1 MSHRIYNRLTLA
13 AMLMTAGALV
23 SAESEAPAVSS
34 VTRTDGV
41 SALANNPT
49 RVLESARLTDMDAL
63 IGRLADTRVIFV
75 GEQHDRYEDHLNQT
89 AIIEG
94 LLARGRSVAIGMEMF
109 QQPYQPALD
118 AYVAGEIDEAELL
131 RRTQYFD
138 RWRFDYRL
146 YRPILTLARAH
157 RIPVIALNL
166 ESELTRQVGDGGIAS
181 LTEADRAR
189 LPEIDRSDADHR
201 ARLEAIFKHHPAE
214 QQRNFEH
221 FMEVQLLWDEGMAE
235 RAARYLTEHSDATLV
250 VIAGGGHVE
259 YGQGIPKR
267 LARRLPVSMAT
278 LLNGQGRTPDPGLAD
293 FFLYP
298 DPVELPAS
306 GKLGVML
313 GQPSAEGG
321 MPIQDFAE
329 DSGAKTAGLQA
340 GDRIVR
346 VGEQPIASYADIRL
360 ALLDAEPGRRVE
372 VEAVRSPLIG
382 GDERLT
388 VEVELH

>member
-1 MSHRIYNRLTLA
+1 MSHRIHDRLTLA
-13 AMLMTAGALV
+13 VILATVGSLPLAG
-23 SAESEAPAVSS
+23 EPPVSS
-34 VTRTDGV
+34 ANQTDGV
-41 SALANNPT
+41 SALQGNPT
-49 RVLESARLTDMDAL
+49 RVLESTHLTDMDAL
-63 IGRLADTRVIFV
+63 IERLADKRVIFV

-94 LLARGRSVAIGMEMF
+94 LLAHDRSVAIGMEMF

-146 YRPILTLARAH
+146 YRPILRLARAH

-181 LTEADRAR
+181 LSEADRAR

-214 QQRNFEH
+214 QQGNFEH
-221 FMEVQLLWDEGMAE
+221 FLEVQLLWDEGMAE
-235 RAARYLTEHSDATLV
+235 RAARYLSERPDSTLV

-278 LLNGQGRTPDPGLAD
+278 LLNGQGRTPDPKAAD
-293 FFLYP
+293 FVLYP
-298 DPVELPAS
+298 DPVELPPT
-306 GKLGVML
+306 GKLGVLL
-313 GQPSAEGG
+313 GRPAAEGG
-321 MPIQDFAE
+321 MAIDGFAE
-329 DSGAKTAGLQA
+329 DSGAKTAGLQV
-340 GDRIVR
+340 GDRLVR
-346 VGEQPIASYADIRL
+346 VDGQPITSYADIRL
-360 ALLDAEPGRRVE
+360 SLLDAEPGGRVE
-372 VEAVRSPLIG
+372 VEAIRSRRLG

-388 VEVELH
+388 VEVELR

>member
-1 MSHRIYNRLTLA
+1 MSHRLYTRLTLA
-13 AMLMTAGALV
+13 AIFVTASPLALAEDASV
-23 SAESEAPAVSS
+23 SPA
-34 VTRTDGV
+34 THADAV
-41 SALANNPT
+41 SALRGNPT

-63 IGRLADTRVIFV
+63 IERLADRRVIFV
-75 GEQHDRYEDHLNQT
+75 GEQHDRYEDHLNQA

-146 YRPILTLARAH
+146 YRPILALARAH
-157 RIPVIALNL
+157 RLPVIALNL
-166 ESELTRQVGDGGIAS
+166 ESELTRQVGDGGIAR
-181 LTEADRAR
+181 LNEADRAR
-189 LPEIDRSDADHR
+189 LPELDRSDADHR

-214 QQRNFEH
+214 QPRNFEH
-221 FMEVQLLWDEGMAE
+221 FLEVQLLWDEGMAE
-235 RAARYLTEHSDATLV
+235 RAMHYLTEHPERTLV
-250 VIAGGGHVE
+250 VIAGGGHIE
-259 YGQGIPKR
+259 FGQGIPQR
-267 LARRLPVSMAT
+267 LARRLSVPMVT
-278 LLNGQGRTPDPGLAD
+278 LLNGQGRTPDPKAAD

-298 DPVELPAS
+298 EAVELPAT

-313 GQPSAEGG
+313 GQPAVDGG
-321 MPIQDFAE
+321 MPIEGVAE

-346 VGEQPIASYADIRL
+346 VGGQPIASYADIRL
-360 ALLDAEPGRRVE
+360 ILLDAEPGDKIEVE
-372 VEAVRSPLIG
+372 VIRSRLIG
-382 GDERLT
+382 ASERLT
-388 VEVELH
+388 VEVELR

>member
-1 MSHRIYNRLTLA
+1 MLHRIHDRLTLA
-13 AMLMTAGALV
+13 TILAMTSILTLAGEP
-23 SAESEAPAVSS
+23 SVSS
-34 VTRTDGV
+34 MNRMDGV
-41 SALANNPT
+41 SALQGNPT
-49 RVLESARLTDMDAL
+49 RVLESAHLTDMDAL
-63 IGRLADTRVIFV
+63 IERLADKRVIFV
-75 GEQHDRYEDHLNQT
+75 GEQHDLYADHLNQA

-94 LLARGRSVAIGMEMF
+94 LLAHGRSVAIGMEMF

-146 YRPILTLARAH
+146 YRPILRLARAH

-166 ESELTRQVGDGGIAS
+166 ESELTRQVGAGGVAS
-181 LTEADRAR
+181 LSEADRAR
-189 LPEIDRSDADHR
+189 LPEIDRSDTDHR

-214 QQRNFEH
+214 QQRDFEH
-221 FMEVQLLWDEGMAE
+221 FLEVQLLWDEGMAE
-235 RAARYLTEHSDATLV
+235 RAARYLTEHPDATLV

-267 LARRLPVSMAT
+267 LARRLPLSMAT
-278 LLNGQGRTPDPGLAD
+278 LINGQGRTPDPRMAD

-329 DSGAKTAGLQA
+329 DSGAKTAGLQT
-340 GDRIVR
+340 GDRIIR

>member
-1 MSHRIYNRLTLA
+1 MSHRICNRLTLA
-13 AMLMTAGALV
+13 AMLMTASTLV
-23 SAESEAPAVSS
+23 SAESKAPATPS
-34 VTRTDGV
+34 VTRTDGA

-49 RVLESARLTDMDAL
+49 RVLESTHLTDMETL
-63 IGRLADTRVIFV
+63 IERLADKRVIFV

-146 YRPILTLARAH
+146 YRPILNLARAH

-181 LTEADRAR
+181 LSEADRAR

-201 ARLEAIFKHHPAE
+201 ARLEAIFKQHPVE
-214 QQRNFEH
+214 QQGNFEH
-221 FMEVQLLWDEGMAE
+221 FLEVQLLWDEGMAE
-235 RAARYLTEHSDATLV
+235 RAARHLNEHPDSTLV
-250 VIAGGGHVE
+250 VIAGSGHIE
-259 YGQGIPKR
+259 YGQGIPPR
-267 LARRLPVSMAT
+267 IARRLSAPMAT
-278 LLNGQGRTPDPGLAD
+278 LLNGQGRTPDPRVAD
-293 FFLYP
+293 FLLYP
-298 DPVELPAS
+298 DAVELPPT

-313 GQPSAEGG
+313 GQPAADGG
-321 MPIQDFAE
+321 MPIEGFAE
-329 DSGAKTAGLQA
+329 DSGAKTAGLQI
-340 GDRIVR
+340 GDRLIR
-346 VGEQPIASYADIRL
+346 VGGQPINSYADIRL
-360 ALLDAEPGRRVE
+360 VLLDAEPGSRIEVE
-372 VEAVRSPLIG
+372 VVRSRRLG
-382 GDERLT
+382 TDERLT

>member
-13 AMLMTAGALV
+13 AMLMTASTLV
-23 SAESEAPAVSS
+23 PAASEASSVSS
-34 VTRTDGV
+34 VTRTDGA

-49 RVLESARLTDMDAL
+49 RVLESAHLTDMEAL
-63 IGRLADTRVIFV
+63 IARLADKRVIFV
-75 GEQHDRYEDHLNQT
+75 GEQHDRYTDHLNQA

-94 LLARGRSVAIGMEMF
+94 LLARGRPVAIGMEMF

-146 YRPILTLARAH
+146 YRPILNLARAH
-157 RIPVIALNL
+157 GIPVIALNL
-166 ESELTRQVGDGGIAS
+166 ESELTRQVGVAGIAS
-181 LTEADRAR
+181 LSEADRAR
-189 LPEIDRSDADHR
+189 LPEIDSSDSDYR
-201 ARLEAIFKHHPAE
+201 ARLDAIFKQHPAE

-221 FMEVQLLWDEGMAE
+221 FLEVQLLWDEGMAE
-235 RAARYLTEHSDATLV
+235 RAARHLTEHPDSTLV
-250 VIAGGGHVE
+250 VIAGSGHIE

-267 LARRLPVSMAT
+267 LARRLSVPMAT
-278 LLNGQGRTPDPGLAD
+278 LLNGHGHTPDPGAAD

-298 DPVELPAS
+298 EAVELPPT

-313 GQPSAEGG
+313 GQPATDGS
-321 MPIQDFAE
+321 MPIEGFAE
-329 DSGAKTAGLQA
+329 DSGAKTAGLQI
-340 GDRIVR
+340 GDRLIQ
-346 VGEQPIASYADIRL
+346 VGGQPIASYADIRL
-360 ALLDAEPGRRVE
+360 VLLDAAPGSRID
-372 VEAVRSPLIG
+372 VEAVRARRLG
-382 GDERLT
+382 TDERLT

>member
-1 MSHRIYNRLTLA
+1 MLHRIHDRLTLA
-13 AMLMTAGALV
+13 VIFAMAGSLTPAG
-23 SAESEAPAVSS
+23 ESPMSS
-34 VTRTDGV
+34 LQG
-41 SALANNPT
+41 NPT
-49 RVLESARLTDMDAL
+49 RVLESAHLTDMDAL
-63 IGRLADTRVIFV
+63 IARLADKRVILV
-75 GEQHDRYEDHLNQT
+75 GEQHDRYEDHLNQA

-146 YRPILTLARAH
+146 YRPILRLARAH

-166 ESELTRQVGDGGIAS
+166 ESELTRQVGAGGIAS
-181 LTEADRAR
+181 LNEADRAR

-201 ARLEAIFKHHPAE
+201 ARLEAIFKHHPDE

-221 FMEVQLLWDEGMAE
+221 FLEVQLLWDEGMAE
-235 RAARYLTEHSDATLV
+235 RAARYLTEHPERTLV
-250 VIAGGGHVE
+250 VISGDGHIE

-267 LARRLPVSMAT
+267 LARRVPVPMAT
-278 LLNGQGRTPDPGLAD
+278 LLDGQGRTPDPSAAD

-298 DPVELPAS
+298 DPVELPPT
-306 GKLGVML
+306 GKLGVLL
-313 GQPSAEGG
+313 GRPAPEGG
-321 MPIQDFAE
+321 MAIDGFAE
-329 DSGAKTAGLQA
+329 DSGARTAGLQT

-346 VGEQPIASYADIRL
+346 VDGQPITSYADIRL
-360 ALLDAEPGRRVE
+360 ALLDAEPNGKVE
-372 VEAVRSPLIG
+372 VEAIRSRRLG

-388 VEVELH
+388 LEVELR

>member
-13 AMLMTAGALV
+13 AMLMTASTLV
-23 SAESEAPAVSS
+23 PAASEASSVSS
-34 VTRTDGV
+34 VTRTDGA

-49 RVLESARLTDMDAL
+49 RVLESAHLTDMEAL
-63 IGRLADTRVIFV
+63 IARLADKRVIFV
-75 GEQHDRYEDHLNQT
+75 GEQHDRYTDHLNQA

-94 LLARGRSVAIGMEMF
+94 LLARGRPVAIGMEMF

-146 YRPILTLARAH
+146 YRPILSLARAH
-157 RIPVIALNL
+157 GIPVIALNL
-166 ESELTRQVGDGGIAS
+166 ESELTRQVGVAGIAS
-181 LTEADRAR
+181 LSEADRAR
-189 LPEIDRSDADHR
+189 LPEIDRSDSDYR
-201 ARLEAIFKHHPAE
+201 ARLDAIFKQHPAE

-221 FMEVQLLWDEGMAE
+221 FLEVQLLWDEGMAE
-235 RAARYLTEHSDATLV
+235 RAARHLTEHPDSTLV
-250 VIAGGGHVE
+250 VIAGSGHIE

-267 LARRLPVSMAT
+267 LARRLSVPMAT
-278 LLNGQGRTPDPGLAD
+278 LLDGHGRIPDPGVAD

-298 DPVELPAS
+298 EAVELPPT

-313 GQPSAEGG
+313 GQPATDGG
-321 MPIQDFAE
+321 MPIEGFAE
-329 DSGAKTAGLQA
+329 DSGAQTAGLQI
-340 GDRIVR
+340 GDRLIQ
-346 VGEQPIASYADIRL
+346 VGGQPIASYADIRL
-360 ALLDAEPGRRVE
+360 VLLDAAPGSRID
-372 VEAVRSPLIG
+372 VEAVRARRLG
-382 GDERLT
+382 TDERLT

>member
-13 AMLMTAGALV
+13 AILVTASPLV
-23 SAESEAPAVSS
+23 LAETEKSPA
-34 VTRTDGV
+34 TRTDGAN
-41 SALANNPT
+41 ALQGNPT

-63 IGRLADTRVIFV
+63 IERLLDRRVIFV
-75 GEQHDRYEDHLNQT
+75 GEQHDRYEDHINQA

-146 YRPILTLARAH
+146 YRPILSLARVH
-157 RIPVIALNL
+157 GIPVIALNL

-181 LTEADRAR
+181 LSEDDRAR
-189 LPEIDRSDADHR
+189 LPELDRSDAEYR
-201 ARLEAIFKHHPAE
+201 ARLETVFKHHPAE
-214 QQRNFEH
+214 QPRNFEH
-221 FMEVQLLWDEGMAE
+221 FLEVQLLWDEGMAE
-235 RAARYLTEHSDATLV
+235 RTARYLTENPDSTLV
-250 VIAGGGHVE
+250 VIAGSGHVE
-259 YGQGIPKR
+259 FSQGIPQR
-267 LARRLPVSMAT
+267 LTRRLSVSMAT
-278 LLNGQGRTPDPGLAD
+278 LLNGHGRTPDPRMAD

-306 GKLGVML
+306 GQLGVML
-313 GQPSAEGG
+313 GQPAADGG
-321 MPIQDFAE
+321 MPIEGFAE
-329 DSGAKTAGLQA
+329 ESGAKAAGLQT
-340 GDRIVR
+340 GDRIVQ
-346 VGEQPIASYADIRL
+346 VGGQSIASYADIRL
-360 ALLDAEPGRRVE
+360 ALLDVE
-372 VEAVRSPLIG
+372 QGGKIEIEVIRSRLLG
-382 GDERLT
+382 TGERLT